1 VTTGELIDAVKKL
14 ASDLPA
20 CSEEVRWYLFGS
32 ALRDASRSADF
43 DIAVVCR
50 RDLAPIVREHLAP
63 WSTRWPVHLMILTP
77 AEDASLRFTEE
88 QRAVCIYP

>member
-1 VTTGELIDAVKKL
+1 MTTAELIDAVKRL
-14 ASDLPA
+14 AADLPA
-20 CSEEVRWYLFGS
+20 CGDEVRWYLFGS

-50 RDLAPIVREHLAP
+50 PDLAPIVRAHLAP

-77 AEDASLRFTEE
+77 AEDAFLRFTEE
-88 QRAVCIYP
+88 QGAACIYP

>member
-1 VTTGELIDAVKKL
+1 VTTAELIDAAKML
-14 ASDLPA
+14 AGDLPA
-20 CSEEVRWYLFGS
+20 CGDEVRWYLFGS

-50 RDLAPIVREHLAP
+50 PDLAPLVRKHLAP
-63 WSTRWPVHLMILTP
+63 WCTRWPVHLMILTP

-88 QRAVCIYP
+88 QGAVCIYP